1 MFDKKKS
8 NTSMSLHHTILQF
21 KQGSKDQY
29 QFNNKKYTSVSQNS
43 VQMPQAET
51 LPTKRLN

>member
-1 MFDKKKS
+1 M
-8 NTSMSLHHTILQF
+8 NLYHTILQF
-21 KQGSKDQY
+21 KQYNKDQY